1 MALRP
6 VHVEITHPDQVTP
19 ARGKV
24 VFSTSYALR
33 DSTGKVMHGPTN
45 TVARL
50 SAGEALVNIPP
61 NDDPAYSPSDGTT
74 TVVVD
79 TDVWRKTFDVVIPA
93 GVGTIEFADL
103 VEVETGEPVNTYAL
117 ASQLLAYLPK
127 SGGTMTGALTLS
139 GSPSADLHAASKRY
153 VDETAAVGGVADAT
167 TTSKGVV
174 QLAGDL
180 GGTATAP
187 TVPGLANRQP
197 LDADLTAI
205 AALTP
210 TDGDLLQR
218 TAGAWANRTPAQAKA
233 TLGLDQ
239 VDNTSDAAKP
249 VSTATSTALAGKA
262 TKPIIRRA
270 YITSGNVN
278 PFPDTAGAWVALPGF
293 ELSIPAAVGD
303 DVELTI
309 TAMRT
314 NTESAFLDAAVIVG
328 STIVR
333 YLGTGG
339 ASPGIEGDPG
349 WYPGAP
355 GTHYPAQNG
364 PRGFTVTAPDL
375 DGSNVRF
382 VIACR
387 GAGAGQLYASTSFP
401 FYWRALNR
409 GVVG

>member
-19 ARGKV
+19 ARGRV
-24 VFSTSYALR
+24 AFTTTYALR
-33 DSTGKVMHGPTN
+33 DSAGKVMHGPTN
-45 TVARL
+45 TVAKL
-50 SAGEALVNIPP
+50 TAGEALVELPP

-79 TDVWRKTFDVVIPA
+79 TDVWRETFDVVIPA

-103 VEVETGEPVNTYAL
+103 VEVETGEPVNVYAL

-139 GSPSADLHAASKRY
+139 GSPTADLHAASKRY
-153 VDETAAVGGVADAT
+153 VDEQAAVGGVADAT
-167 TTSKGVV
+167 TVSKGVV

-197 LDADLTAI
+197 LDADLTTI
-205 AALTP
+205 AGLAP

-218 TAGAWANRTPAQAKA
+218 VAGAWANRTAAQVK
-233 TLGLDQ
+233 TSLGLDQ
-239 VDNTSDAAKP
+239 VDNTTDANKP
-249 VSTATSTALAGKA
+249 ISTATSTALAGKA
-262 TKPIIRRA
+262 TRPVVRRA

-278 PFPDTAGAWVALPGF
+278 PFPDTAGAWVVLSGF

-328 STIVR
+328 STVVR

-339 ASPGIEGDPG
+339 SSPAIEGDPG

-355 GTHYPAQNG
+355 GTHYPAVNG
-364 PRGFTVTAPDL
+364 PRGFTVTSGDL
-375 DGSNVRF
+375 DGTAVRF
-382 VIACR
+382 VIVCR
-387 GAGAGQLYASTSFP
+387 GAGAGQLYASAAFP